1 MAFLNLL
8 YDIPRTVRNF
18 LSPNNKKRSR
28 DAATE
33 NIEVE
38 SLPNSKRQATTTRF
52 EEPKQHPLPLQSH
65 HSLLA
70 ANRINTAAATPI
82 RLPKTTFTWGK
93 FAPHSVHRSWHNNHR
108 GDTMPKKSIAPPI
121 SRAQVEEDAKGLEL
135 YKAGVEAHR
144 ILEAQR
150 YQRVSELPSKAFSKP
165 NQAAAA
171 GGGSAPPT
179 AVDGARNDQP
189 AGAAQ
194 KIQQAD
200 KFRDILSQFTNELRS
215 TYTSREAPLLTVP
228 DNRYYGADG
237 ASAAS
242 KEAGVQLATE
252 KYSQRLTALK
262 SRMDMALKAVE
273 DSKMSLQK
281 EKKTEQELKEVRP
294 STKFLSSSV
303 HFYCSFDV

>member
-38 SLPNSKRQATTTRF
+38 SLPNSKRQATTRF
-52 EEPKQHPLPLQSH
+52 EEPKQHQLPLQSH

-93 FAPHSVHRSWHNNHR
+93 FAPHSVHRSRHNHHR
-108 GDTMPKKSIAPPI
+108 GDAMPKKSIAPPI
-121 SRAQVEEDAKGLEL
+121 SRASLEEDAKGLEL

-144 ILEAQR
+144 ILEAQQ

-165 NQAAAA
+165 NQTAAA
-171 GGGSAPPT
+171 GSGGAPV
-179 AVDGARNDQP
+179 AAADGARNDQP
-189 AGAAQ
+189 AAAAQ

-215 TYTSREAPLLTVP
+215 TYTSSREGPLLPVP
-228 DNRYYGADG
+228 DDRYYGADG

-273 DSKMSLQK
+273 ASKMSLQK
-281 EKKTEQELKEVRP
+281 EKMTEQ
-294 STKFLSSSV
+294 
-303 HFYCSFDV
+303 